1 MDSNQP
7 IYYILSVML
16 SQSELHMKKTDE
28 LLEKANSLPQS
39 SGCYLMKDKNGRV
52 IYVGKAKKLKSRVT
66 SYFNQSTKGLKT
78 EYMVGHIDHFDFMIT
93 RSDAESFVLENN
105 LIKEHSPKYNIR
117 LRDDKSYPYVQV
129 NWTEDFPRLEYVR
142 RPKKGKGKEL
152 FGPYP
157 PGSNISMIMRVLT
170 KSFALRDCS
179 LNEFRSRKTPCLF
192 YQMKQCSAP
201 CVGLRSKVEY
211 EGDLNHALGF
221 FQGPNKAKKTLQ
233 KLTEKMMA
241 YAESEEYEMA
251 GIIRDHIQLLSEF
264 LEKSYD
270 QKVESIHSD
279 KNIDV
284 WSYWNGSEEVDIS
297 VYMIRSGLLLG
308 QKNFNFVK
316 GELIE
321 EMGDE
326 ILQKIVQYYSD
337 PEEMNPDIVV
347 MDFPEEELGDVSEAL
362 NTYGEMKVVGLN
374 KKYFPII
381 EMCRKHSEETQR
393 VRIANADSVYM
404 GLNKLKDL
412 LNMKE
417 RPRTLEC
424 YDVAIWQGQSPT
436 ASQIVF
442 EEGKPNKR
450 KYRYYHL
457 ETRPE
462 GNNDYA
468 MMREVISRRLDNGD
482 LPDVLVIDGGVAQV
496 NTVTAVLEEM
506 KVSICVVGIAKS
518 KDLTS
523 GDYHAKEVSRS
534 EERLIIPGRTNPYIL
549 TKCPP
554 LFKIIVSMRDEA
566 HRFSRKLHH
575 KAESKRVLSTWL
587 DEVKGLGEESKKK
600 VLTQL
605 SMTQDELKE
614 FTVSDLV
621 NYFGIKNPQAKALWN
636 HLHGDSSVNDV

>member
-1 MDSNQP
+1 
-7 IYYILSVML
+7 
-16 SQSELHMKKTDE
+16 MKKSDE
-28 LLEKANSLPQS
+28 LLDQANSLPQQP
-39 SGCYLMKDKNGRV
+39 GCYLMRDKNGRV
-52 IYVGKAKKLKSRVT
+52 IYVGKAKKLRSRVT
-66 SYFNQSTKGLKT
+66 SYFNQSVKGLKT
-78 EYMVGHIDHFDFMIT
+78 EYMVGHVDHFDFMIT
-93 RSDAESFVLENN
+93 RSDAESYVLENN

-117 LRDDKSYPYVQV
+117 LRDDKSYPYLQV
-129 NWTEDFPRLEYVR
+129 NWNEEFPRLEYVR

-170 KSFALRDCS
+170 KSFGLRDCS
-179 LNEFRSRKTPCLF
+179 LSEFKSRKTPCLL

-201 CVGLRSKVEY
+201 CVGYRNKVDY
-211 EGDLNHALGF
+211 ENDLTLAMGF
-221 FQGPNKAKKTLQ
+221 FQGPVKAKRTIKKLQ
-233 KLTEKMMA
+233 EKMSS
-241 YAESEEYEMA
+241 YAEVEEFEMA
-251 GIIRDHIQLLSEF
+251 GIIRDHVQMLEEF
-264 LEKSYD
+264 LTKSYD
-270 QKVESIHSD
+270 QKVESIQSD

-297 VYMIRSGLLLG
+297 LYMIRAGLLLG
-308 QKNFNFVK
+308 QKNFHFVK

-321 EMGDE
+321 ELDDE

-347 MDFPEEELGDVSEAL
+347 MDFDDKELVDVTLAL
-362 NTYGEMKVVGLN
+362 HTFGEMKIVSGLSN
-374 KKYFPII
+374 KYFPLL
-381 EMCRKHSEETQR
+381 EMCRKHAQESQR
-393 VRIANADSVYM
+393 VRIENADSVYM
-404 GLNKLKDL
+404 GLNKLKEL
-412 LNMKE
+412 LNMRE
-417 RPRTLEC
+417 RPRILEC

-457 ETRPE
+457 QVLPE
-462 GNNDYA
+462 GNNDFA
-468 MMREVISRRLDNGD
+468 MMREVITRRLDNGD

-496 NTVTAVLEEM
+496 NTVTAVLRELKIEM
-506 KVSICVVGIAKS
+506 CVVGIAKS
-518 KDLTS
+518 KDLTT
-523 GDYHAKEVSRS
+523 GDYRAKSIDRS
-534 EERLIIPGRTNPYIL
+534 EERLIIPGRSNPYIL

-587 DEVKGLGEESKKK
+587 DEVKGLGEEGKKK

-614 FTVSDLV
+614 YTVNDLM
-621 NYFGIKNPQAKALWN
+621 NYFGLKNPQAKALWT
-636 HLHGDSSVNDV
+636 HLHGET